1 MMMEHY
7 KKKTTPL
14 HSRQR
19 SAGAARQYPQTSD
32 EPTFVWAVVAWPD
45 GPLPQPQ
52 KTLAAFQSGD
62 CCLGHPKMKLFA
74 SERSPNLSHQLLSHS
89 LPESLRDISGIGI
102 DQLYTTST
110 TAVSFASDKL
120 TQLPIAEIS

>member
-1 MMMEHY
+1 MGERIRHDDG
-7 KKKTTPL
+7 PL
-14 HSRQR
+14 QKENDS
-19 SAGAARQYPQTSD
+19 SD
-32 EPTFVWAVVAWPD
+32 EPTFVRVVARSD
-45 GPLPQPQ
+45 EPLPQA
-52 KTLAAFQSGD
+52 KETLAAFHSGD